1 MPRKSQQANVRATR
15 AYHRATATL
24 RDLHREEW
32 EALRSQYLAEP
43 HVQAVLPR
51 GPARGRK
58 PVVRTVRMAT
68 KEDVTE
74 AANLIGAKE
83 LAALRRAGFVLMRK
97 VQP

>member
-1 MPRKSQQANVRATR
+1 
-15 AYHRATATL
+15 
-24 RDLHREEW
+24 
-32 EALRSQYLAEP
+32 
-43 HVQAVLPR
+43 
-51 GPARGRK
+51 
-58 PVVRTVRMAT
+58 MAT